1 MLGRITH
8 TNTLRYLISRWMLS
22 LFLALWLPSLVAP
35 TGLAEGRFTQLP
47 LSTGTRYWQWD
58 SQAVVAPKRFETLG
72 EHSLQ
77 LDAQNRPHIA
87 YGGDRLYYARYD
99 GGNWIREVVD
109 DSPGVGSAASLAFD
123 SQGSPAI
130 SYYDSVNHRLKYAH
144 KVGAS
149 WVIEFVAERDHFEY
163 VTAIFTSLSLDSQ
176 DRPHIGFY
184 DRWFYLDVYYATWGV
199 NGWSITRIDTSDESN
214 SRDRRASLS
223 LTLDSAG
230 SPHLAYL
237 FVGTLRTFQ
246 IRYAR
251 WNGADWDILPVET
264 GCQHGDTNPSMVLD
278 QGDNP
283 HIIFRSECDGYLNYA
298 RMDNGSWKIEVIQ
311 EIGAILRAALATD
324 GSSLWVSYFGDYP
337 NYGLYF
343 AQRIDGNW
351 PVQKIGDDFEP
362 YDVSGDDYS
371 TAADIDTTGQPH
383 FVYLHHTD
391 GKAYELIY
399 ISRKLGQWMAEVVDN
414 GDDAGSYASLGLD
427 SLGNPH
433 IAYAAN
439 GTLNYAQ
446 WTGGEW
452 VTQEIASKVVSDIR
466 LLIDYADNPH
476 IVYKHDGF
484 VEYAYQTGS
493 SWTIVELGEEWV
505 DRLASALDN
514 QGKPHI
520 VYGKVY
526 YEESAPR
533 YSDLY
538 HATWTGSQ
546 WVKETIFEMSN
557 LSIDN
562 LSMVLDKNDN
572 IHLAHGLTY
581 HLIHTYQNNGTWS
594 TEVVDDKFD
603 LYLLDTDI
611 TVDVDGNPRIAYG
624 ISSIS
629 GEQSLMYAR
638 WRWVEW
644 VIRNVDGVDNV
655 GEYVSIAL
663 DSSGAPHF
671 SYFDATNGD
680 LKLASWNGYSY
691 VIQRIDTVGDVGY
704 FTSLAFDV
712 EDTPHI
718 AYYDRTMGDL
728 KYAIGREADYLVHLP
743 VASH

>member
-1 MLGRITH
+1 MSGLITN
-8 TNTLRYLISRWMLS
+8 TSTLRYLISRWALS
-22 LFLALWLPSLVAP
+22 LCLALWLPMLIAP
-35 TGLAEGRFTQLP
+35 TGLAEGRFTQAP
-47 LSTGTRYWQWD
+47 LSTGTRYWQWET
-58 SQAVVAPKRFETLG
+58 QAVVAPKSFETLG

-77 LDAQNRPHIA
+77 LDAQNHPHVA
-87 YGGDRLYYARYD
+87 YGGDWLYYAWYD

-144 KVGAS
+144 KVGGS
-149 WVIEFVAERDHFEY
+149 WVIEFVAEKDHFQY
-163 VTAIFTSLSLDSQ
+163 VNAIFTSLSLDSQ

-199 NGWSITRIDTSDESN
+199 DGWSITRIDTSEESN

-237 FVGTLRTFQ
+237 FVGALSTSE
-246 IRYAR
+246 IRYAG
-251 WNGADWDILPVET
+251 WDGTDWVILPVET

-278 QGDNP
+278 QDDNP
-283 HIIFRSECDGYLNYA
+283 HIIFRSECDGHLNYA
-298 RMDNGSWKIEVIQ
+298 SMDNGSWKIEVIE
-311 EIGAILRAALATD
+311 EIDSILRAALATD

-337 NYGLYF
+337 NHGLYF
-343 AQRIDGNW
+343 AQRTDGNW

-362 YDVSGDDYS
+362 YLVNGDNYS
-371 TAADIDTTGQPH
+371 TSVDVDTTGQPH
-383 FVYLHHTD
+383 FIYLHQAD
-391 GKAYELIY
+391 GKPYELIY
-399 ISRKLGQWMAEVVDN
+399 ISWKSGQWTAKVVDS

-439 GTLNYAQ
+439 GTLNYAR
-446 WTGGEW
+446 WTGSEW
-452 VTQEIASKVVSDIR
+452 VTQEIASKVVHDIH
-466 LLIDYADNPH
+466 LLMDYADNPH
-476 IVYKHDGF
+476 IIYQRDGF

-493 SWTIVELGEEWV
+493 SWTIVELGEWA
-505 DRLASALDN
+505 DHFSCALDN
-514 QGKPHI
+514 QGNPHI
-520 VYGKVY
+520 VYGKDY
-526 YEESAPR
+526 YDEFYVVSV
-533 YSDLY
+533 DLF

-546 WVKETIFEMSN
+546 WVKETVFEKRN
-557 LSIDN
+557 LRIDN
-562 LSMVLDKNDN
+562 LSMAMDKNNN
-572 IHLAHGLTY
+572 IHLAHGSTY
-581 HLIHTYQNNGTWS
+581 YLMHTYQNNGTWS
-594 TEVVDDKFD
+594 TEVVDDQFG

-611 TVDVDGNPRIAYG
+611 TVDVDGNPRIAYA

-644 VIRNVDGVDNV
+644 VIRNVDSVDKV

-691 VIQRIDTVGDVGY
+691 VIQRIDTAGDVGY
-704 FTSLAFDV
+704 FTSLAFDA
-712 EDTPHI
+712 EDMPHI

-743 VASH
+743 VANH